1 MPVSRKF
8 KGGISGG
15 RSRRRRNKLARKPKQ
30 RKNKSS
36 NNVAG
41 ARRVTKLDQT
51 IGKTFWELGMM
62 GWRPPEESRP
72 ISATRSRR
80 PQESKSGPKSTTRR
94 RRNPRSPAAPPPS
107 VPVTAW
113 AAESMDN
120 PDSSPPDNPTLKSTA
135 DFKTADGDERSID
148 DIIVKL
154 TREII
159 TRKLIG
165 ATLHI
170 KKLEDALTRLQEFK
184 TAFYYKTNI

>member
-15 RSRRRRNKLARKPKQ
+15 RSRRRRNKVAKKPNP

-41 ARRVTKLDQT
+41 AGRVTELDKR
-51 IGKTFWELGMM
+51 IGDTFWRLGMM

-80 PQESKSGPKSTTRR
+80 PPESKSRPKSTTRR
-94 RRNPRSPAAPPPS
+94 RRNPRSPVPPPS
-107 VPVTAW
+107 VPITAW
-113 AAESMDN
+113 RDQSMDN
-120 PDSSPPDNPTLKSTA
+120 IDLPPPDNPTLKSTA

-154 TREII
+154 TREIV
-159 TRKLIG
+159 TRRLIG

-170 KKLEDALTRLQEFK
+170 NKLEDALTRLREFK
-184 TAFYYKTNI
+184 TDFYYK

>member
-1 MPVSRKF
+1 MPVSRKL
-8 KGGISGG
+8 KARIYGG
-15 RSRRRRNKLARKPKQ
+15 RSRRRRNKVARKPKP

-41 ARRVTKLDQT
+41 AGRVTKLDKT
-51 IGKTFWELGMM
+51 IGNTLLELGMM

-80 PQESKSGPKSTTRR
+80 RQEPDARRPKSATQR
-94 RRNPRSPAAPPPS
+94 RRNPRSPGPPPS
-107 VPVTAW
+107 VPITAW
-113 AAESMDN
+113 TQSKEDN
-120 PDSSPPDNPTLKSTA
+120 IDLPPPDNPTLKSTA
-135 DFKTADGDERSID
+135 DFKTADGDEQSID

-165 ATLHI
+165 ATRHI

-184 TAFYYKTNI
+184 TDFYYK

>member
-1 MPVSRKF
+1 MPVSRKL
-8 KGGISGG
+8 KARIYGG
-15 RSRRRRNKLARKPKQ
+15 RSRRRRNKVARKPKP
-30 RKNKSS
+30 RKNKSN

-41 ARRVTKLDQT
+41 AFGT
-51 IGKTFWELGMM
+51 
-62 GWRPPEESRP
+62 SRP
-72 ISATRSRR
+72 RDLTPAQKAAVKAAFNFATTFGMPPKETRQTHSAPRQTRQRR
-80 PQESKSGPKSTTRR
+80 PAYASTKTRR
-94 RRNPRSPAAPPPS
+94 RTPPK
-107 VPVTAW
+107 TAW
-113 AAESMDN
+113 AAESMGM
-120 PDSSPPDNPTLKSTA
+120 PDSPPPDNPTLKSTA

-184 TAFYYKTNI
+184 TDFYYK